1 MTADLDMK
9 IAQRDE
15 LKERQRMK
23 KEGITMENADT
34 DQDNMGHDGDTE
46 GDDELFGNDSEM
58 DIN

>member
-1 MTADLDMK
+1 MK

-34 DQDNMGHDGDTE
+34 DQDNMGHDGDME